1 MHIQS
6 MKHQSGVSL
15 IVALVVLL
23 VITILGISSVRLSSQ
38 DLMIASNEQQQMMV
52 SQASESASRKTAI
65 FYNVYKWLED
75 GTQPDTQTRQV
86 TSGNITSDVEIS
98 RGAEYICFGQSGEAM
113 SIGPGSTRCRVYTF
127 AIDSRL
133 AGTGARDRLYKG
145 QGKELPAAT
154 GGN

>member
-1 MHIQS
+1 
-6 MKHQSGVSL
+6 MKYQTGVSL

-75 GTQPDTQTRQV
+75 GTQPDTQTRQIM
-86 TSGNITSDVEIS
+86 SGNVTSDVTIT
-98 RGAEYICFGQSGEAM
+98 RGTDYICFGQSGEAM
-113 SIGPGSTRCRVYTF
+113 SLGPDATRCRVYTF
-127 AIDSRL
+127 SVDSKL
-133 AGTGARDRLYKG
+133 VGTGARDRLFRGK
-145 QGKELPAAT
+145 GKELPAVT